1 VAPKSCLKVRY
12 QMLFVEWL
20 AQETYRARR
29 KDTCADLFFG
39 KRCDE
44 DHWRAVAPRDQ

>member
-1 VAPKSCLKVRY
+1 MRTREVRY

-29 KDTCADLFFG
+29 KDTCADL
-39 KRCDE
+39 E
-44 DHWRAVAPRDQ
+44 TL